1 METVNIRDKRNLH
14 IHYVVLLMQLTLHI
28 ISFFFIL
35 KHTLIK
41 FIQNNFDIILY
52 NLLNKSVN

>member
-28 ISFFFIL
+28 ISFFF
-35 KHTLIK
+35 HIK
-41 FIQNNFDIILY
+41 TYTN
-52 NLLNKSVN
+52 